1 MIYCIH
7 RRGKLSKM
15 AALHSSHY
23 RFLSSRPL
31 PVLELAAI
39 TGSRS
44 RRHYRFLSSRPL
56 PVLELAADAL
66 SDAAK
71 TESEKEDDKDE
82 NHAAGEEVVPVRR
95 VHHVLIQGQRTV
107 NRSNLQKI

>member
-1 MIYCIH
+1 
-7 RRGKLSKM
+7 M
-15 AALHSSHY
+15 AALLGGHCW
-23 RFLSSRPL
+23 FLSSRPL
-31 PVLELAAI
+31 LVLELA
-39 TGSRS
+39 
-44 RRHYRFLSSRPL
+44 RPL

-71 TESEKEDDKDE
+71 AESEEEDDQDE

-107 NRSNLQKI
+107 NRSNLQKRYNL